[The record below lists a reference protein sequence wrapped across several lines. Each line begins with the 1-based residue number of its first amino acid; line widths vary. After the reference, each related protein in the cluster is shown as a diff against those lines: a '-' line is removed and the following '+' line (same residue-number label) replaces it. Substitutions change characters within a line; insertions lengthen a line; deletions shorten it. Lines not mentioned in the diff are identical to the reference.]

1 MGLKINNIVIV
12 GGGSAGWMTAATL
25 IKEFPDKSIYVIE
38 SKDVPTVGV
47 GESTL
52 GSIRQWTRFIGLDEK
67 SFFATTDASYKLSIK
82 FTDFYKKDSGSF
94 HYPFGQPYHEDQS
107 TNPFHRWHLKKYFNP
122 ETKPDDMVRCL
133 FPASALFESNKFSKN
148 LNGEFANFNP
158 NNDMAYHF
166 DATKFGVWLRDVVCL
181 PSGVNHIISTV
192 KSVNTNESGI
202 SELIMEDGSLITAD
216 LFIDCTGFKSMLLGD
231 ALQEPFVPYS
241 KVLPN
246 NSAWATRIPYK
257 DKEKELE
264 GFTNCTAIENGW
276 CWNIPLWSRIG
287 TGYVYSDKYVSDE
300 EALNEFKKYLMS
312 DKMVV
317 PRTLEEVELL
327 EFKKISMRVGI
338 HEKTF
343 VKNVVAIGL
352 SAGFIEPLE
361 SNGLFSVH
369 EFLLRLID
377 ILQRNEINQFDRD
390 MYNVEVKRIFDNFA
404 KFVVL
409 HYALSHRDDTQY
421 WRDAQN
427 INVSELDG
435 DPYTIHYG
443 RSDAFYNMAWRY
455 MDNWGHPNNNAGIP
469 FIATGMN
476 LFMMNKR
483 RVMDLEFRN
492 NTSYRKPTSDMVDIW
507 NKRKNTWKI
516 NAALAPSLM
525 KFLEENFYK
534 ESK

>member
-1 MGLKINNIVIV
+1 
-12 GGGSAGWMTAATL
+12 
-25 IKEFPDKSIYVIE
+25 
-38 SKDVPTVGV
+38 
-47 GESTL
+47 
-52 GSIRQWTRFIGLDEK
+52 
-67 SFFATTDASYKLSIK
+67 
-82 FTDFYKKDSGSF
+82 
-94 HYPFGQPYHEDQS
+94 
-107 TNPFHRWHLKKYFNP
+107 
-122 ETKPDDMVRCL
+122 
-133 FPASALFESNKFSKN
+133 
-148 LNGEFANFNP
+148 
-158 NNDMAYHF
+158 
-166 DATKFGVWLRDVVCL
+166 
-181 PSGVNHIISTV
+181 
-192 KSVNTNESGI
+192 
-202 SELIMEDGSLITAD
+202 
-216 LFIDCTGFKSMLLGD
+216 
-231 ALQEPFVPYS
+231 
-241 KVLPN
+241 
-246 NSAWATRIPYK
+246 
-257 DKEKELE
+257 
-264 GFTNCTAIENGW
+264 
-276 CWNIPLWSRIG
+276 
-287 TGYVYSDKYVSDE
+287 
-300 EALNEFKKYLMS
+300 MS

-455 MDNWGHPNNNAGIP
+455 MDNWGHTIDNAGIP

-492 NTSYRKPTSDMVDIW
+492 NTSYRKPTSDMVDTW

-525 KFLEENFYK
+525 KFLEDNFYK
-534 ESK
+534 EGK